1 MQVRKSQNAWV
12 VVLSR
17 GEKVKDSLDAWA
29 KGAGVFGGAVTA
41 IGAVENPTLAYYD
54 LEKKEYLKRTFSGDY
69 ELVGLS
75 GNFSETGLH
84 AHAVISGP
92 DFAAYG
98 GHLVEA
104 TVSITCEVFVVPTD
118 AIGRRMDPKSGLKH
132 MQLD

>member
-1 MQVRKSQNAWV
+1 MQVRREKNAWV

-17 GEKVKDSLDAWA
+17 GEKVKETLDAWA
-29 KGAGVFGGAVTA
+29 EKAGVKGGAVSA
-41 IGAVENPTLAYYD
+41 IGALKDPTLAYYD
-54 LEKKEYLKRTFSGDY
+54 LEKKEYLKRSFSGDF

-84 AHAVISGP
+84 AHAVIAGP

-118 AIGRRMDPKSGLKH
+118 AIGRKTDSKSGLKH